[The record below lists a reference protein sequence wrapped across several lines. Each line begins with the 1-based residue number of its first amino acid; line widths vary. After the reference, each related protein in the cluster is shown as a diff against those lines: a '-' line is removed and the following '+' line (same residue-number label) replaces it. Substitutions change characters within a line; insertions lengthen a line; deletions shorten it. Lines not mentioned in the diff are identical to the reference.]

1 MWVGVYKMAENQ
13 LYEKIMGLAL
23 NDMAK
28 PYSTLF
34 NFIENKNNMDNAN
47 LEGGD
52 KYFHANANCQS
63 GQYGDM
69 GTALILSI
77 GKEIKDIKE
86 KNWGKTKNNYT
97 LIENLLDSRQ
107 DFEADNYGL
116 LQGILNPLGDCRFLL
131 DQYRPKGLDYKY

>member
-1 MWVGVYKMAENQ
+1 MAENQ

-47 LEGGD
+47 FEGGD

-86 KNWGKTKNNYT
+86 ARKIIAEG
-97 LIENLLDSRQ
+97 ENLTCYTPKENEKWE
-107 DFEADNYGL
+107 EAYK
-116 LQGILNPLGDCRFLL
+116 RF
-131 DQYRPKGLDYKY
+131 KEIITK